1 MIKHVI
7 VWTLK
12 EMSDEEKISVKKNI
26 KENLEALNGKVSG
39 ILEITVNTHPLP
51 SSNADLCLD
60 STFESAEALSGY
72 AVHPDHVYVADN
84 FVRPF
89 VALRSCIDYEI

>member
-12 EMSDEEKISVKKNI
+12 EMSDEEKTRVKADIKKN
-26 KENLEALNGKVSG
+26 LEGLKGKISG
-39 ILEITVNTHPLP
+39 LTDITVYVNPLP
-51 SSNADLCLD
+51 SSNTDLCLD
-60 STFESAEALSGY
+60 STFESVEALRGY
-72 AVHPDHVYVADN
+72 AAHPDHVYVADT

-89 VALRSCIDYEI
+89 VALRRCIDYEI